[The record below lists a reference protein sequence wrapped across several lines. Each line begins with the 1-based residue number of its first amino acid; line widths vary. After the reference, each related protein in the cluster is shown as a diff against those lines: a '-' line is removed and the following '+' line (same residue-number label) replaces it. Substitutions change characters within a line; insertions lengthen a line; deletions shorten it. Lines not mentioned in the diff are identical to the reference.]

1 MMVYRSN
8 HEQNVPSQLSPHS
21 FHTTY
26 ALGHKMYGYAL
37 LLKIMVQSYFVLNN
51 DNAKLLTKFF

>member
-1 MMVYRSN
+1 MMAYRSN

-37 LLKIMVQSYFVLNN
+37 LLKIMVFNHILYLITIMQNY
-51 DNAKLLTKFF
+51 